1 MKTPLSFLLASV
13 QNYLSD
19 GADRARRLKRDEN
32 MVIVPLDTKSAEDR
46 YRLGGLDFVPAD
58 NFRRPVGDNFD
69 RRGNNPAGPR
79 IRCPREDVY
88 IRNRLSLFRPH

>member
-46 YRLGGLDFVPAD
+46 YRLGGSILC
-58 NFRRPVGDNFD
+58 RQTIFD
-69 RRGNNPAGPR
+69 ARWAITLIDEAITRLG
-79 IRCPREDVY
+79 REY
-88 IRNRLSLFRPH
+88 AAQGKTSTFETA